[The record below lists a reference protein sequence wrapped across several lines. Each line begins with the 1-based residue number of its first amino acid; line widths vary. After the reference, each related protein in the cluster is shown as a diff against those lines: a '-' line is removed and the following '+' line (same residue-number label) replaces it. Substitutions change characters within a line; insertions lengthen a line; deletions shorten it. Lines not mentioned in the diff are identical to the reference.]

1 MKKISAI
8 FILFFALTIFG
19 FQKEAI
25 EYYQAGLNAYQQDNY
40 KKALE
45 YFEKA
50 LVLDPSIEGYD
61 NSLKFKAGI
70 SAFMIGNYDKAK
82 AYLSNY
88 KDNPVVGKFLSSIQ
102 KESTETSEWSNWIK
116 KYHPTE
122 VPVSTNTTNN
132 KSNFKLILFLI
143 TFSLSFAIL
152 LFMEIRVWK
161 AKKTYPVAVEEIKP
175 EPIKT
180 PSIIVENTEEL
191 FPENTKATIN
201 FEDLINKDLSFLSEF
216 FDDTSKQELDKEP
229 EKPVENTLIEKSTE
243 SKDTINK
250 VEKSNNIKEEKDEI
264 NNETLEDYIQVV
276 KEEEEKEK
284 SSEEE
289 INEILEEIDE
299 IEEIVSNSN
308 EDKDIVE
315 NSLIEQL
322 NSMKFENTT
331 DEIPIE
337 RLEEFSTLSPDES
350 LKLLDE
356 KEEFDEFDLKIISK
370 SLKDLMLSH
379 EEMR

>member
-8 FILFFALTIFG
+8 FILFFVLAIFG

-50 LVLDPSIEGYD
+50 LILDPSIEGYD
-61 NSLKFKAGI
+61 NSLKFKTGI

-88 KDNPVVGKFLSSIQ
+88 KDNPIIGKLLNSIQ

-143 TFSLSFAIL
+143 TFSLSFTIL

-161 AKKTYPVAVEEIKP
+161 AKKTYPVPVEEIKP
-175 EPIKT
+175 EPMKT

-216 FDDTSKQELDKEP
+216 FDDTPKQELDKEP
-229 EKPVENTLIEKSTE
+229 EKLVENALE
-243 SKDTINK
+243 SKNTVNK
-250 VEKSNNIKEEKDEI
+250 VEKSNNIKEEKEEKVEI
-264 NNETLEDYIQVV
+264 NNETLKDYIQVV

-322 NSMKFENTT
+322 NNMKFENTT

-337 RLEEFSTLSPDES
+337 RLEEFSTLSSDES
-350 LKLLDE
+350 LKLLDD